1 MYKNTLTHVKGS
13 VTLSRKLT
21 HMMNDVN
28 IISYSLGRKQN
39 TFLNFIPPIQRKFL

>member
-1 MYKNTLTHVKGS
+1 MYKNTLTHMKGS

-28 IISYSLGRKQN
+28 IISYSLGRK
-39 TFLNFIPPIQRKFL
+39 

>member
-13 VTLSRKLT
+13 VKLSRKPT

-39 TFLNFIPPIQRKFL
+39 TFLNFISQRQFL